1 MKDSYKFI
9 DLFCGIGGF
18 RLGFEKNDFKCVFSS
33 DNNKNCQKVYNNNF
47 RDDVFGDIKKI
58 DISKIPQF
66 DVLTGGFP
74 CQPFSISGHKKGF
87 EDTRGTLF
95 FDICKIIEK
104 KKPKVVVLENV
115 KHFINHDK
123 KRTLKKVIQSL
134 EQLGYNVVF
143 KLLNAIDF
151 GLPQNRERIFIIAS
165 KKGVF
170 DFNLLKK
177 NKSKKLEYFLE
188 DKDNYEYLKKSEYTM
203 INKKFVKEQES
214 GLIFVGYRNK
224 NGFSKGI
231 REGTKHLNRVH
242 RQPNRIYSTKGYH
255 PTLPSQESAGRFFIY
270 EEGIKK
276 VRKLSVDECYK
287 IMGFPKNFKKSEKP
301 GERYKQIGNS
311 VAVNVI
317 DQIAKQILEQ
327 KLLDENYVHK
337 YDVLDKMIF
346 QDHVA

>member
-1 MKDSYKFI
+1 VKDSYKFI

-18 RLGFEKNDFKCVFSS
+18 RLGFEKNNFKCVLSS
-33 DNNKNCQKVYNNNF
+33 DNNKNCQKDYNNNF
-47 RDDVFGDIKKI
+47 KEDVIGDIKKI

-66 DVLTGGFP
+66 DVLTAGFP
-74 CQPFSISGHKKGF
+74 CQPFSISGHKRGF

-134 EQLGYNVVF
+134 EHLGYNVVF

-151 GLPQNRERIFIIAS
+151 GLPQNRERIFIIGS

-177 NKSKKLEYFLE
+177 NKSRKLEYFLE
-188 DKDNYEYLKKSEYTM
+188 NKDNYEYLKKSEYTM
-203 INKKFVKEQES
+203 IDKKFVKEQDS

-255 PTLPSQESAGRFFIY
+255 PTIPSQESAGRFFIY

-276 VRKLSVDECYK
+276 VRKLSIEECYK

-311 VAVNVI
+311 VAVNVV
-317 DQIAKQILEQ
+317 DQIAKQIIEQ

>member
-1 MKDSYKFI
+1 MKESYKFI

-18 RLGFEKNDFKCVFSS
+18 RIGFEKNGFECVLSA
-33 DNNKNCQKVYNNNF
+33 DNNKNCQNVYSKNF
-47 RDDVFGDIKKI
+47 KEQVQGDIKTINLNTLPK
-58 DISKIPQF
+58 F
-66 DVLTGGFP
+66 DVLTAGFP

-95 FDICKIIEK
+95 FDICKIIEN

-123 KRTLKKVIQSL
+123 KRTLKTVIKSL
-134 EQLGYNVVF
+134 ESLGYNVVF
-143 KLLNAIDF
+143 KLLNAINF
-151 GLPQNRERIFIIAS
+151 GLPQNRERVFIIAS

-170 DFNLLKK
+170 DFNLLNTK
-177 NKSKKLEYFLE
+177 KSKKLKDFL
-188 DKDNYEYLKKSEYTM
+188 DMDRNFEYLENKEFTLIEKKY
-203 INKKFVKEQES
+203 VKEQDS

-224 NGFSKGI
+224 NGFKKGI
-231 REGTKHLNRVH
+231 RKGTQHLNRVH
-242 RQPNRIYSTKGYH
+242 RQPNRIYSINGYH
-255 PTLPSQESAGRFFIY
+255 PTLPSQETAGRFFVFD
-270 EEGIKK
+270 EKKKK
-276 VRKLSVDECYK
+276 VRKLSIDECYR
-287 IMGFPKNFKKSEKP
+287 IMGFPKNFMKSDKP

-311 VAVNVI
+311 VAVNVVN
-317 DQIAKQILEQ
+317 QIAKQILEQ

>member
-1 MKDSYKFI
+1 MKESYKFI

-18 RLGFEKNDFKCVFSS
+18 RIGFEKNGFECVLSA
-33 DNNKNCQKVYNNNF
+33 DNNKNCQNVYSKNF
-47 RDDVFGDIKKI
+47 KEQVHGDIKTINVNTLPKF
-58 DISKIPQF
+58 DI
-66 DVLTGGFP
+66 LTAGFP

-95 FDICKIIEK
+95 FDICKIIEN

-123 KRTLKKVIQSL
+123 KRTLKTVIKSL
-134 EQLGYNVVF
+134 ENLGYNVVF
-143 KLLNAIDF
+143 KLLNAINF
-151 GLPQNRERIFIIAS
+151 SLPQNRERVFIIAS

-170 DFNLLKK
+170 DFNLLKTK
-177 NKSKKLEYFLE
+177 KSKKLKDFLDT
-188 DKDNYEYLKKSEYTM
+188 DKNFEYLENEEFTLIEKKY
-203 INKKFVKEQES
+203 VKEQDS

-224 NGFSKGI
+224 NGFKKGI
-231 REGTKHLNRVH
+231 RKGTKHLNRVH
-242 RQPNRIYSTKGYH
+242 RQPNRIYSINGYH
-255 PTLPSQESAGRFFIY
+255 PTLPSQETAGRFFVFD
-270 EEGIKK
+270 EKKKK
-276 VRKLSVDECYK
+276 VRKLSIDECYR
-287 IMGFPKNFKKSEKP
+287 IMGFPKNFIKSDKP

-311 VAVNVI
+311 VAVNVV

-327 KLLDENYVHK
+327 KLLDENYIHK

>member
-18 RLGFEKNDFKCVFSS
+18 RLGFEKNNFKCVLSS

-47 RDDVFGDIKKI
+47 KEDVIGDIKKI

-66 DVLTGGFP
+66 DVLTAGFP
-74 CQPFSISGHKKGF
+74 CQPFSISGHKRGF

-123 KRTLKKVIQSL
+123 KRTLKKAIQSL
-134 EQLGYNVVF
+134 EHLGYNVVF

-151 GLPQNRERIFIIAS
+151 GLPQNRERIFIIGS

-177 NKSKKLEYFLE
+177 NKSRKLEYFLE
-188 DKDNYEYLKKSEYTM
+188 NKDNYEYLKKSEYTM
-203 INKKFVKEQES
+203 IDKKFVKEQDS

-255 PTLPSQESAGRFFIY
+255 PTIPSQESAGRFFIY

-276 VRKLSVDECYK
+276 VRKLSIEECYK

-311 VAVNVI
+311 VAVNVV
-317 DQIAKQILEQ
+317 DQIAKQIIEQ

>member
-18 RLGFEKNDFKCVFSS
+18 RLGFEKNDFKCVLSS

-47 RDDVFGDIKKI
+47 KEDVIGDIKKI

-66 DVLTGGFP
+66 DVLTAGFP
-74 CQPFSISGHKKGF
+74 CQPFSISGHKRGF

-134 EQLGYNVVF
+134 EHLGYNVVF

-151 GLPQNRERIFIIAS
+151 GLPQNRERIFIIGS

-177 NKSKKLEYFLE
+177 NKSRKLEYFLE
-188 DKDNYEYLKKSEYTM
+188 NKDNYEYLKKSEYTM
-203 INKKFVKEQES
+203 IDKKFVKEQDS

-231 REGTKHLNRVH
+231 RKGTKHLNRVH

-255 PTLPSQESAGRFFIY
+255 PTIPSQESAGRFFIY

-276 VRKLSVDECYK
+276 AGQVVVFFRL
-287 IMGFPKNFKKSEKP
+287 KS
-301 GERYKQIGNS
+301 S
-311 VAVNVI
+311 HHV
-317 DQIAKQILEQ
+317 LT
-327 KLLDENYVHK
+327 K
-337 YDVLDKMIF
+337 YF
-346 QDHVA
+346 

>member
-18 RLGFEKNDFKCVFSS
+18 RLGFEKNDFKCVLSS

-47 RDDVFGDIKKI
+47 KEDVIGDIKKI

-66 DVLTGGFP
+66 DVLTAGFP
-74 CQPFSISGHKKGF
+74 CQPFSISGHKRGF

-134 EQLGYNVVF
+134 EHLGYNVVF

-151 GLPQNRERIFIIAS
+151 GLPQNRERIFIIGS

-177 NKSKKLEYFLE
+177 NKSRKLEYFLE
-188 DKDNYEYLKKSEYTM
+188 NKDNYEYLKKSEYTM
-203 INKKFVKEQES
+203 IDKKFVKEQDS

-255 PTLPSQESAGRFFIY
+255 PTIPSQESAGRFFIY

-276 VRKLSVDECYK
+276 VRKLSIEECYK

-311 VAVNVI
+311 VAVNVV
-317 DQIAKQILEQ
+317 DQIAKQIIEQ

-346 QDHVA
+346 KDHVA